1 MALLTVL
8 TWPDEDLR
16 AVAQPIDGFDSDLTE
31 LIADMFETMY
41 EQKGVG
47 LAATQV
53 GIHRRLFVVDC
64 GGEERQPYALINPE
78 LESFEGEITWP
89 EGCLSLPGVRADVT
103 RHARVVVR
111 YQDGNGLERKLAAE
125 GLLAVCLQHEMDH
138 LDGKMY
144 FDRLG
149 ELERRAVLNA
159 YQDYQDVEDR

>member
-8 TWPDEDLR
+8 TWPDEGLR

-64 GGEERQPYALINPE
+64 GEEERQPYALINPE